1 MSNTL
6 KDKVAI
12 IFARYTE
19 TKEFHFTADA
29 QAFSLETDA
38 KNHAKTLEDKNVRK
52 ITREMVKAGD
62 IYGAPAK
69 PKEAGKDSEKG
80 VKNEFLKEKGDEG
93 TEDEETKGLTDQE
106 ENKDQPK
113 AKK

>member
-19 TKEFHFTADA
+19 AKEFHFTADG

-38 KNHAKTLEDKNVRK
+38 KNHANTLEDKTVRK
-52 ITREMVKAGD
+52 ITRKMVKAGD

-80 VKNEFLKEKGDEG
+80 VKNEFLKEKADEG
-93 TEDEETKGLTDQE
+93 TEDEETKGLRDQDV
-106 ENKDQPK
+106 NNQSN